1 MKKTGIISI
10 LAVCAVL
17 VSGCSQKNPGAAAS
31 GTSAET
37 TTTTAIASEP
47 EVTTPAE
54 TTTTTAAAP
63 DIEALNYMFGGY
75 VNSENDAELMSEPKE
90 GSEVLASIPAYTQL
104 DIYQSGTDGWYVV
117 SFDGKTGYI
126 KADLINTIPD
136 DGHSAYQS
144 YLFRGYAAPE
154 SGDELYLLRAPMD
167 DAEKDSVELTYGTI
181 MEIYSCD
188 ADGWYYA
195 EINDDYAGY
204 IRADKVLEWPH
215 TLPFGTPL
223 FGGYVATEHDI
234 DLFSE
239 ADENSESIRKIES
252 GTQLDIYESDYEGWF
267 TTEMANQ
274 DGSFDIGFV
283 KSEYIAAIEPYDE
296 GAYSPEPSFTDLVGV
311 WYEADTL
318 DSRTLTVNPDG
329 TYKLEYRGGGAS
341 YGKVMIEYEEYND
354 GSRLAWYNFREDD
367 GKLWEGFPSAEPNTH
382 LTDIYAGQSGEP
394 HFVRAVAATDT
405 AGLEDAAVKAL
416 SDLSTIMGSMAGGST
431 IALDESSV
439 LDGQPEG
446 KKFVKIIDNRFGDP
460 EEGLESWISNIC
472 TGSIRDS
479 LVKSANEMFIAKD
492 GALYVDISSPHGF
505 YIFPV
510 QDGVEISDVTDT
522 SFTAVTRAS
531 NEMDGRCR
539 AKFVKDGYRWLIES
553 YEFI

>member
-1 MKKTGIISI
+1 M
-10 LAVCAVL
+10 
-17 VSGCSQKNPGAAAS
+17 
-31 GTSAET
+31 
-37 TTTTAIASEP
+37 
-47 EVTTPAE
+47 
-54 TTTTTAAAP
+54 
-63 DIEALNYMFGGY
+63 NYMFGGY
-75 VNSENDAELMSEPKE
+75 VNSENGTDLMSEPKD

-126 KADLINTIPD
+126 RSGIIAEIPP
-136 DGHSAYQS
+136 YQEPGQ
-144 YLFRGYAAPE
+144 YLFRGYVTPAADE
-154 SGDELYLLRAPMD
+154 ELYLLKAPD
-167 DAEKDSVELTYGTI
+167 DNAEKTGIELTYATI
-181 MEIYSCD
+181 MEVYSCD
-188 ADGWYYA
+188 VPDWYYA
-195 EINDDYAGY
+195 EVGTEYTGY
-204 IRADKVLEWPH
+204 IKAEKVSEWPH

-223 FGGYVATEHDI
+223 FGGYVAAEHDI

-267 TTEMANQ
+267 MTEMANQ

-367 GKLWEGFPSAEPNTH
+367 GKLWEGFPSAGPNTH

-394 HFVRAVAATDT
+394 HFVRAAAATDT

-531 NEMDGRCR
+531 NEIDGRCR